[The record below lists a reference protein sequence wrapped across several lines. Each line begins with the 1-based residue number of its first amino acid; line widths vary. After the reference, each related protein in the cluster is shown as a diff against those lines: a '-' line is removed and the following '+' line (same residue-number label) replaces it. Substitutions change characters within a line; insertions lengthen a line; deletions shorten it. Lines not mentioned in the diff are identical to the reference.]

1 MKKWEQ
7 LEWRRPKDVFGE
19 GRFKIYEDPGP
30 NDIKQGKC
38 GDCYFLSS
46 LSSLAEYPERIKN
59 IFITKEVN
67 EAGIYACSFY
77 VNGEKRTV
85 VVDDYFPYDAE
96 NEVWGFSRPSFKTEI
111 WVLIVE
117 KCWAKIYGSYQRIEA
132 GTAGEAMYPLTGSP
146 HKFFLHEDYERKDYI
161 W

>member
-1 MKKWEQ
+1 MSNRQVQDFDFYSTRLAPIDYQAVIDAGEDWKDPHFPPDSSSIVDEHMMKDSRMKKWEQ

-19 GRFKIYEDPGP
+19 GRFKIYEEPGP

-67 EAGIYACSFY
+67 DAGIYAC
-77 VNGEKRTV
+77 
-85 VVDDYFPYDAE
+85 
-96 NEVWGFSRPSFKTEI
+96 
-111 WVLIVE
+111 
-117 KCWAKIYGSYQRIEA
+117 
-132 GTAGEAMYPLTGSP
+132 
-146 HKFFLHEDYERKDYI
+146 
-161 W
+161 